1 MKRFLMF
8 KVNTYDTAKC
18 NLFNI
23 NHDII
28 MKVLIDPI
36 LIIFKILV
44 FELSSWALLLCY
56 LCNIE

>member
-1 MKRFLMF
+1 MF